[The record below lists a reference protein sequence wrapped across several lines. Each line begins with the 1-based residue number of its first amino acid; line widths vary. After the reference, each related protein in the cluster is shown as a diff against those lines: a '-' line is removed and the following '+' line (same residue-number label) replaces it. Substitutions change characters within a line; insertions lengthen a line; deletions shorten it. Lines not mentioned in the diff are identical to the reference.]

1 MAGMRYAST
10 IVYVPDVRAA
20 LRFYSDA
27 FGLAEAFVAPD
38 DSYGTLAGDG
48 GHLAFAAQKMAP
60 EPPGAPAGF
69 EVWIEADDV
78 PAAFAAA
85 QAAGA
90 TPLVEPVTKPW
101 GQTIA
106 YVRDP
111 SGILVEIGEPIS

>member
-1 MAGMRYAST
+1 MRYAST

-20 LRFYSDA
+20 LNFYSEA
-27 FGLAEAFVAPD
+27 FGIAEGFVAPD

-48 GHLAFAAQKMAP
+48 GQLAFAAQHMAP
-60 EPPGAPAGF
+60 EPPGEPAGF
-69 EVWIEADDV
+69 EVWIESDDV

-90 TPLVEPVTKPW
+90 TAIAEPVTKPW

-111 SGILVEIGEPIS
+111 SGILVEIGEPVSDG

>member
-1 MAGMRYAST
+1 MRYAAT

-20 LRFYSDA
+20 LTFYRDA
-27 FGLAEAFVAPD
+27 FGLQEGFVAPD
-38 DSYGTLAGDG
+38 DSYGTLTGDG
-48 GHLAFAAQKMAP
+48 GQLQFAARHMAP
-60 EPPGAPAGF
+60 EEPGEPAGF

-90 TPLVEPVTKPW
+90 EPLVEPTQKPW

-111 SGILVEIGEPIS
+111 SGILIEIGEPV